1 MSESI
6 VDSGDVLVRVV
17 ETCGTDKSIAVQAGI
32 CFGSDNSGEEKTER
46 VIKHLIE
53 RDHLSPFEFGRM
65 IFEINSPIFVSR
77 QIMRHRTANY
87 IEKSLRYTGNPVQT
101 SLPLLTNGM
110 DEVHSKTAMEMFNYV
125 TKTSIDVYNGLVKLG
140 VKKEEARR
148 VLPLNTQTEFYMG
161 IDLRNLM
168 NLFEQRLSESA
179 QVETRN
185 IVKQMAKWTEFFFPL
200 TMKYWSQQHERCIY
214 RD

>member
-17 ETCGTDKSIAVQAGI
+17 ETCGTDTSIAIQAGI
-32 CFGSDNSGEEKTER
+32 CFGSDNSGYEKTER

-87 IEKSLRYTGNPVQT
+87 IEKSLRYTGNPVQS

-110 DEVHSKTAMEMFNYV
+110 DEVHSKTAIEMFDYV
-125 TKTSIDVYNGLVKLG
+125 TRTSIDVYNGLIELG

-148 VLPLNTQTEFYMG
+148 VLPLNTQLNFILG
-161 IDLRNLM
+161 IDCVIY
-168 NLFEQRLSESA
+168 ES
-179 QVETRN
+179 
-185 IVKQMAKWTEFFFPL
+185 I
-200 TMKYWSQQHERCIY
+200 
-214 RD
+214 